1 MKTKRFLSAVLAL
14 LLVCSLPVSAF
25 ADPWYLENGDITV
38 SATESGQTVSQGTQV
53 NVPDSAPVITQYN
66 SETSTTNTVT
76 ITAGENATANV
87 TIQDVNIDA
96 RSTGEAAIQTTG
108 NGNVTIELDGENTVH
123 SGASHAGVEKN
134 NSGNLTITDENG
146 IEGTTDSLTATGGV
160 GGAGIGGCA
169 GQSSTNITITGGNI
183 EATSGGN
190 SSGIGGGVGG
200 SGSIITITG
209 GKVTAKGKDYAAGI
223 GGSGGQSGTG
233 ITISGGDVTAYGGS
247 SGAGIGGGAAGVG
260 SEIIISDGDVKA
272 YGGNSASGIG
282 GGAGGDGYN
291 ITISGGEVTADGG
304 EDGAGIG
311 GGAGGSGSSITIKND
326 AVVTAKGSN
335 FAADIGDGPHNGCT
349 EKQLNKVDVSG
360 LYTTGSVNSSHGTVV
375 DPNQPPMD
383 EEKPDLPS
391 QSAGASAA
399 EAVYSAPLYRVI
411 NQDGKDIPHQDGQ
424 KDGVLTI
431 TVDADFASLTGTLGG
446 IQTLKARGIDIIVFV
461 TRGASSSFALSD
473 LLAQGNFGDT
483 YKLTH
488 DGETVTF
495 TLGNGADID
504 NILK

>member
-1 MKTKRFLSAVLAL
+1 MKLRRTVSCMMAL

-169 GQSSTNITITGGNI
+169 GQSSTNITITGG
-183 EATSGGN
+183 
-190 SSGIGGGVGG
+190 
-200 SGSIITITG
+200 
-209 GKVTAKGKDYAAGI
+209 KVTATGKDYAAGI

>member
-1 MKTKRFLSAVLAL
+1 MDICTASRRVCAAAQTMKGDCIPMKLRRTVSCMMAL

-169 GQSSTNITITGGNI
+169 GQSSTNITITGG
-183 EATSGGN
+183 
-190 SSGIGGGVGG
+190 
-200 SGSIITITG
+200 
-209 GKVTAKGKDYAAGI
+209 KVTATGKDYAAGI